1 MVAVRLTAV
10 VGEDRR
16 LNIVLPP
23 EIPVGV
29 VELTV
34 KAVSSVD
41 MEAANAKRAE
51 VRAKLLAGGIL
62 ATEQVSSPDAIPLTI
77 AELWKLTQPPP
88 GAKPTHEQIDED
100 RGER

>member
-23 EIPVGV
+23 EIPVGM

-34 KAVSSVD
+34 QAASSVD

-62 ATEQVSSPDAIPLTI
+62 ATEQVSPPDTVQLTEE
-77 AELWKLTQPPP
+77 ELWALTQPPP
-88 GAKPTHEQIDED
+88 SAKPTHEQIDED
-100 RGER
+100 RGEG

>member
-23 EIPVGV
+23 EIPVGE

-34 KAVSSVD
+34 QSVSTPD
-41 MEAANAKRAE
+41 AANAKRTE
-51 VRAKLLAGGIL
+51 VRAKLLAAGIL
-62 ATEQVSSPDAIPLTI
+62 ATEQVSSPEAVPLTRE
-77 AELWKLTQPPP
+77 ELWKLTQPPP